1 MSQPASGSNQGPQ
14 DAAEHLPSR
23 QSLADQVKAYL
34 IEQIMSGA
42 LAPGDRVVELRVA
55 EAMQTSQAPV
65 REAIRELEATGIVE
79 TQRNRGTRVRV
90 VTDAE
95 LQEIYAVRA
104 ELEGFAAE
112 LAAATGPTLARE
124 LEGILD
130 DMRKAG
136 TRNDLLG
143 FADCN
148 TAFHRAIVIATGNSV
163 LLDLWERLNIQFR
176 TIVNV
181 WRSDRDLA
189 PLVDSHL
196 PIVAAMAA
204 GEPAQARAAARAHV
218 LGNLPNARAVA

>member
-1 MSQPASGSNQGPQ
+1 MPTSPPDPARP
-14 DAAEHLPSR
+14 AEVPPR

-34 IEQIMSGA
+34 IGQIMSGA
-42 LAPGDRVVELRVA
+42 LAPGDRVVELRIA

-90 VTDAE
+90 VTDNE
-95 LQEIYAVRA
+95 LREIYAVRA

-112 LAAATGPTLARE
+112 LAVAAGPALAAR
-124 LEGILD
+124 LEHILD

-136 TRNDLLG
+136 RRDDLLG

-148 TAFHRAIVIATGNSV
+148 AAFHRTIVEAADNSV
-163 LLDLWERLNIQFR
+163 LRDLWERLNIQFR

-181 WRSDRDLA
+181 GRSARDLM

-196 PIVAAMAA
+196 PIVAALAA
-204 GEPAQARAAARAHV
+204 GDAARARRAAHDHI
-218 LGNLPNARAVA
+218 LENRPDRAVSP